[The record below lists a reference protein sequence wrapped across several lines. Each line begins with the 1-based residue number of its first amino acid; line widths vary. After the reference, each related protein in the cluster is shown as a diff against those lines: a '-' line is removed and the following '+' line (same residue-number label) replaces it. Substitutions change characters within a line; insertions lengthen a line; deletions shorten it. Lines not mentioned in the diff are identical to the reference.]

1 MKGDWKWK
9 KIVTSFQKKARLQ
22 QQKKDKKL
30 ICQPNDP
37 F

>member
-22 QQKKDKKL
+22 QQQKRQKINL
-30 ICQPNDP
+30 STQ
-37 F
+37 